1 MDTVDKYRQII
12 KKVLTEYSQIKP
24 ANGEIEVI
32 TIFHN
37 ESDRYQIIH
46 MGWDNRHRIYGCTVH
61 IDIKDG
67 KVWIQND
74 NTEVG
79 IANELVD
86 RGILKKDIVLGYQAP
101 YLRHFTDFA
110 VS

>member
-1 MDTVDKYRQII
+1 MDKLDKYRQII
-12 KKVLTEYSQIKP
+12 KEVLNEYSKIKP
-24 ANGEIEVI
+24 VNGEIEVI
-32 TIFHN
+32 AIFNN
-37 ESDRYQIIH
+37 EVNSYQIIH
-46 MGWDNRHRIYGCTVH
+46 LGWENRHRIYGCTVH
-61 IDIKDG
+61 IDIKDD

-86 RGILKKDIVLGYQAP
+86 RGIPKKDIVLGYQAP
-101 YLRHFTDFA
+101 YLRHLTDFA

>member
-1 MDTVDKYRQII
+1 MEKIEKYQQII
-12 KKVLTEYSQIKP
+12 KEVLTEYSQIKP
-24 ANGEIEVI
+24 ANGSIEVI
-32 TIFHN
+32 PIFN
-37 ESDRYQIIH
+37 SEANNYQIIH

-61 IDIKDG
+61 IDIKDN

-86 RGILKKDIVLGYQAP
+86 RGIPKKDIVLGYQAP
-101 YLRHFTDFA
+101 YLRHLTEFA

>member
-1 MDTVDKYRQII
+1 MDKVAQYRQTIQE
-12 KKVLTEYSQIKP
+12 VLTEYSQIKP

-32 TIFHN
+32 PIFHS

-61 IDIKDG
+61 IEIKDN

-86 RGILKKDIVLGYQAP
+86 RGIPKKDIVLGYQAP

>member
-1 MDTVDKYRQII
+1 M
-12 KKVLTEYSQIKP
+12 
-24 ANGEIEVI
+24 
-32 TIFHN
+32 
-37 ESDRYQIIH
+37 
-46 MGWDNRHRIYGCTVH
+46 
-61 IDIKDG
+61 KDD

-86 RGILKKDIVLGYQAP
+86 RGIPKKDIVLGYKAP
-101 YLRHFTDFA
+101 YLRGFTDYA

>member
-1 MDTVDKYRQII
+1 MDKVDKYRQII
-12 KKVLTEYSQIKP
+12 KEVLTEYSQIKP

-32 TIFHN
+32 PIFN
-37 ESDRYQIIH
+37 SESNSYQVIH
-46 MGWDNRHRIYGCTVH
+46 IGWENRHRIYGCTVH
-61 IDIKDG
+61 IDIKDN

-74 NTEVG
+74 HTEVG

-86 RGILKKDIVLGYQAP
+86 KGIPKKDIVLGYQAP
-101 YLRHFTDFA
+101 YLRGFTDYA